1 MKMVDKVEC
10 IDLYINCEELLI
22 TEPINIVNE
31 LSPDTDIQYTSPD
44 TGTQCDTSPD
54 IDTQYNP
61 DTDTDPDTQYSP
73 DTDTDTSPNNT
84 LPTRKKL
91 RKKKKSKYINDD
103 IDNLI
108 ERRRISNLEASRRS
122 RQKRIH
128 IEKSNNERIKYLEDE
143 NLKLKH
149 YIKTLEDEKNS
160 II

>member
-44 TGTQCDTSPD
+44 T
-54 IDTQYNP
+54 DTQYNP
-61 DTDTDPDTQYSP
+61 DTDTDTDTQYNP